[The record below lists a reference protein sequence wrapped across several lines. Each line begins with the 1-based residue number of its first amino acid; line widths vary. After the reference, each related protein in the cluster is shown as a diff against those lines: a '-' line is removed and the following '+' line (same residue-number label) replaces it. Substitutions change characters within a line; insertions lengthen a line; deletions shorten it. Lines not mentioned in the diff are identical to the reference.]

1 MRDIMRKEY
10 KAYKKVGKLKNSI
23 GELLELDFPEV
34 VYASPG
40 VIKHIKKR
48 HGKQLTK
55 KIKDNILETV
65 ETIIKEPDYFG
76 ISNKENMLKS
86 IELIKKIDNIILL
99 LGLEIDNVDDY
110 VYVATLYPI
119 TICKMN
125 SKIFKGELIKMGT
138 SQEKEEVLLY
148 N

>member
-1 MRDIMRKEY
+1 MRKEY

-23 GELLELDFPEV
+23 GDLLEPDFPRT

-55 KIKDNILETV
+55 KIKDNIIEIA
-65 ETIIKEPDYFG
+65 EKIIREPDYYG
-76 ISNKENMLKS
+76 ISYNADGRKS
-86 IELIKKIDNIILL
+86 IELIKKVENIILL
-99 LGLEIDNVDDY
+99 LGLDIDVVDEY
-110 VYVATLYPI
+110 FYVATLYPI
-119 TICKMN
+119 TLRKVEA
-125 SKIFKGELIKMGT
+125 KIFNKKLINLENKSIKEKM
-138 SQEKEEVLLY
+138 LLC